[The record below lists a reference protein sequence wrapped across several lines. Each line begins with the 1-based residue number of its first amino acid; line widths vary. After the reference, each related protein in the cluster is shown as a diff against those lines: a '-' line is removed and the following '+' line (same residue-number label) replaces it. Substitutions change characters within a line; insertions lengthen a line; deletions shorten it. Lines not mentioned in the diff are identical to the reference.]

1 MLETGRILRG
11 VVAVAAVAT
20 FTVACSDDDPAPDPG
35 LVTVDTVRNALLK
48 ATDVGPTWKAPAE
61 SAAADRLV
69 SLCGADS
76 EAAAVPGGP
85 QVVAAPLSDEG
96 PGGVQSLTQYGLV
109 YEDAVS
115 AATAVATL
123 RTVAEACAPSVQRP
137 AKTGDREEPA
147 YTETA
152 STSPLEQDAWIG
164 FVTVRNKQYDKANPA
179 TADTAVAVLSRS
191 NVVLVEQYAIYRLGA
206 SSASANPQFSQ
217 DWQKLIGTTLKR
229 VTA

>member
-20 FTVACSDDDPAPDPG
+20 FTVACSDDDPTPDPG
-35 LVTVDTVRNALLK
+35 LITVDTMRNALLK

-61 SAAADRLV
+61 SAAPDRLV

-76 EAAAVPGGP
+76 EAAPIPGRP
-85 QVVAAPLSDEG
+85 QIVAAPLSDEG
-96 PGGVQSLTQYGLV
+96 SGGVQSLTQYGLV

-115 AATAVATL
+115 ADTAVATL

-152 STSPLEQDAWIG
+152 ATSPLEQDAWAG
-164 FVTVRNKQYDKANPA
+164 FVTLRNKQYDKANPA
-179 TADTAVAVLSRS
+179 TADTAVAVLSRA
-191 NVVLVEQYAIYRLGA
+191 NVVLVDQYAIYRLGK
-206 SSASANPQFSQ
+206 SEASANPQFSQ
-217 DWQKLIGTTLKR
+217 DWQKLVGTTLKR
-229 VTA
+229 VAS